1 MSYAPSPFADERVM
15 SISASEF
22 AASIALT
29 GAHTLNADG
38 TVVFDIGRG
47 RVEITFAELPGVRLG
62 GLLHLPRAK
71 VCLKFRDVSPE
82 QRTQFLRLFDVAFQR
97 GGG

>member
-1 MSYAPSPFADERVM
+1 MSHVPSPFTDERVM
-15 SISASEF
+15 SISAKEF

-29 GAHTLNADG
+29 GAHRIGSNGA
-38 TVVFDIGRG
+38 VIFDVGKG
-47 RVEITFAELPGVRLG
+47 HAEITFQELPGVRLG

-71 VCLKFRDVSPE
+71 VCLKFRDVSPQE
-82 QRTQFLRLFDVAFQR
+82 REQFLRLFDVAFQR

>member
-1 MSYAPSPFADERVM
+1 MSKPPSPFADERVM
-15 SISASEF
+15 SISANEF

-29 GAHTLNADG
+29 GSHRVNSDG
-38 TVVFDIGRG
+38 TAIFHVGQG
-47 RVEITFAELPGVRLG
+47 QAEITFQELPGVRLG
-62 GLLHLPRAK
+62 GLLQLPRAK

-82 QRTQFLRLFDVAFQR
+82 QREAFLRLFDVAFQR